1 MQSNICT
8 FLRLSTFSY
17 SSSSRFSHSLSS
29 LAPNQHIYMTAP
41 SLLVAAGTKRSVAAR
56 SLIKDS
62 YRTICMY
69 EQRGSGSPLP
79 SRLTAEPCEVLE
91 VPFAEENR
99 GMTGQWKVQYDSGV
113 KLYQTKKRKTKQKK
127 QVNVSFLN
135 FQKGR
140 QLKKIFKFFFVKS

>member
-17 SSSSRFSHSLSS
+17 CSFSSRFSHSLSS

-99 GMTGQWKVQYDSGV
+99 GTTGQWKVQHDSGV
-113 KLYQTKKRKTKQKK
+113 KLYQIKKRKANKK
-127 QVNVSFLN
+127 KN
-135 FQKGR
+135 K
-140 QLKKIFKFFFVKS
+140 